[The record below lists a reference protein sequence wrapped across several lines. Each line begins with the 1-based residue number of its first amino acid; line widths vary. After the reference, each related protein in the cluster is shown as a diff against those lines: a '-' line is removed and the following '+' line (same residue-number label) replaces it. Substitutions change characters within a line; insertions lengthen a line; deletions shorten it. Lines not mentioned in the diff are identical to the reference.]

1 MNPGKIGI
9 MGAME
14 EEISSL
20 IDLLTDIQI
29 DQIGGRTYYSGKL
42 NHQDVVVVFSMW
54 GKVAAAITVTTLI
67 ESTPPTSSDYLDFE
81 IRVCFGYR
89 AS

>member
-42 NHQDVVVVFSMW
+42 NSYEKALAEKTRLEKKYPDSFI
-54 GKVAAAITVTTLI
+54 VAFENEKLI
-67 ESTPPTSSDYLDFE
+67 PVKKAREKM
-81 IRVCFGYR
+81 
-89 AS
+89 